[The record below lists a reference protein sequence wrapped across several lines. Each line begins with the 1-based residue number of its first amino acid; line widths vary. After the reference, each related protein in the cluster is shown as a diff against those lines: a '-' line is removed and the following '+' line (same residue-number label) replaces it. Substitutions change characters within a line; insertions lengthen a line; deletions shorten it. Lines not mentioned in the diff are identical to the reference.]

1 MLHENPL
8 MTNIDVNHWR
18 NMQQLI
24 LESSKPKRRIIVIHE
39 NGEIMKF
46 IHSQRVEIAKNVDFI
61 NNPKQVAEKIYK
73 DNADVTDF
81 VMVLNRKSVESFFGE
96 IQDTWTAAEDL
107 DVYVHRMFAS
117 LDNYPDGVVTYP
129 GDARTN
135 LGLQWRLGSNYE
147 AVEDAV
153 STFVVPESTVF
164 FGVFEGNS
172 LWGSLVLGFD
182 AEKKINIITTAD
194 PSELKLTGDWKQQG
208 GELVDWVNKKFPAC
222 SLGIFTDLEDAKQI
236 LKSKEKLTSLL
247 SAKQRGKL
255 LVDPV
260 PQALAQVLG

>member
-8 MTNIDVNHWR
+8 MTDIDVNHWR

-46 IHSQRVEIAKNVDFI
+46 IHSQRLEIAKNVDFVD
-61 NNPKQVAEKIYK
+61 NPKQVAEKIFK

-81 VMVLNRKSVESFFGE
+81 VMVLNRKSVEKFFAG
-96 IQDTWTAAEDL
+96 IQDSWTAAEDL
-107 DVYVHRMFAS
+107 DAYVHRMFAS
-117 LDNYPDGVVTYP
+117 LEDYPDGIATYP
-129 GDARTN
+129 GEAGTN
-135 LGLQWRLGSNYE
+135 LGLQWRLGTNYE

-153 STFVVPESTVF
+153 STFVVPDSTVF
-164 FGVFEGNS
+164 FGVFEGNT

-182 AEKKINIITTAD
+182 TDKKINIITTAD
-194 PSELKLTGDWKQQG
+194 PSELKLVGDWKQQAA
-208 GELVDWVNKKFPAC
+208 ELVNWINKKFPKC
-222 SLGIFTDLEDAKQI
+222 SIGIFTDLEDAKQI

-247 SAKQRGKL
+247 NAKQRGKM
-255 LVDPV
+255 LVEPM
-260 PQALAQVLG
+260 PQALEQLLG